1 MSQSPAATVQ
11 AKRAA
16 ASRKRNAPQREA
28 AKALDAALKA
38 YFAARAEAKANGTPY
53 PNIDQFTGGLSK

>member
-28 AKALDAALKA
+28 AKALDAALRRYAEDRKA
-38 YFAARAEAKANGTPY
+38 AIANGTKL
-53 PNIDQFTGGLSK
+53 PNMGDYQPKK